1 MTLTPEAPAG
11 RCPVAH
17 GFDAL
22 GADYFEDPATHFAR
36 FRDVTPVFFYP
47 HLNAW
52 IVTRRDDVE
61 TVLADWQRFTSG
73 GNSGTID
80 VPEQFRAVVP
90 PDLITQI
97 LVGSDPPSHTDH
109 RFVAQRGFTKARMEA
124 LQPEI
129 EARAHRII
137 DRFES
142 AGSGNLVTDY
152 ALELTTGTIMAHM
165 GLGYEHDALMR
176 QLRDDFAMILASAAE
191 PMAEPMRSQV
201 WQRYVDATLVLRG
214 IIDERREN
222 PAADLISDMAIVTDK
237 DGGPLLSSAQI
248 AVHLTEFAM
257 AGVDSTT
264 QAVSNAVLFLA
275 QNPDV
280 LAEAVA
286 DPELWSRVFEETVR
300 RRPSSTFAARQAQQ
314 DIELGG
320 ALIKKGDMVWMA
332 LASANTDPARCPHPF
347 EFDIHRPDPEDHL
360 AFTQG
365 RHTCLGQSLARVQGA
380 TALKV
385 LFERLPSLRP
395 ADEVPL
401 DFLPIA
407 LLPVRRNLPVTWDV
421 ADIERAKKKVA
432 RQFSLTVLER
442 RDEADGVV
450 SLTLGHADGEDL
462 PAWKP
467 GAHVEVHLGAGEGA
481 LTRQYSLSSSPTEAA
496 RWRIGVLRERNS
508 RGGSQYVHEHLIEG
522 ASLTVGFP
530 RNNFRLRPASRYVF
544 VAGGIGITPILPM
557 IEEAERQ
564 GAQWSLLYGG
574 RTRASMAFVGELAR
588 YGDRVT
594 LRPQDEFGH
603 LELEALLSEPAD
615 DTLIYCCG
623 PEPLLQAIE
632 SASAHWP
639 LGSLVTERFA
649 AKTIVR
655 SEPDTEFEVE
665 FAESGVTATVPVG
678 KTVLDVAVESGIGAL
693 SSCLE
698 GTCGTCETR
707 ILAGRADHR
716 DSILTATEQE
726 ANETMM
732 ICVSRAEQGCA
743 RLVLDI

>member
-1 MTLTPEAPAG
+1 MTTTPEAPAA

-22 GADYFEDPATHFAR
+22 GDDYFTDPAVHFAR
-36 FRDVTPVFFYP
+36 FRDDTPVFYYP

-52 IVTRRDDVE
+52 IVTRRADVE

-129 EARAHRII
+129 EARAHRIV
-137 DRFES
+137 DRFE
-142 AGSGNLVTDY
+142 ANGSGNLVSDY

-165 GLGYEHDALMR
+165 GLGYEHDAMMR
-176 QLRDDFAMILASAAE
+176 GLRDDFAMILASAAE
-191 PMAEPMRSQV
+191 PMPEPTRSQV

-222 PAADLISDMAIVTDK
+222 PGQDLISDMAVVIDRN
-237 DGGPLLSSAQI
+237 GQPMLSSAQI

-257 AGVDSTT
+257 AGVDSTS

-280 LAEAVA
+280 LGEAIA
-286 DPELWSRVFEETVR
+286 DPDMWARVFEETVR

-314 DIELGG
+314 DTELGG

-347 EFDIHRPDPEDHL
+347 EFDIHRPEPEDHL

-407 LLPVRRNLPVTWDV
+407 LLPVRRNLPVVWDV

-432 RQFSLTVLER
+432 RQFELTVLER
-442 RDEADGVV
+442 REEADGVV
-450 SLTLGHADGEDL
+450 SLSLGHADGEDL
-462 PAWKP
+462 PAWTP
-467 GAHVEVHLGAGEGA
+467 GAHVEVHLGDGEGA
-481 LTRQYSLSSSPTEAA
+481 LNRQYSLSSSPSDAA
-496 RWRIGVLRERNS
+496 RWRIGVLREPDS
-508 RGGSQYVHEHLIEG
+508 RGGSQYVHDHVVEG
-522 ASLTVGFP
+522 SSVSVGFP
-530 RNNFRLRPASRYVF
+530 RNNFHLRSASRYVF

-557 IEEAERQ
+557 IEQAEQQ
-564 GAQWSLLYGG
+564 GAEWSLLYGG
-574 RTRASMAFVGELAR
+574 RTRASMAFVDELAR
-588 YGDRVT
+588 HGDRVT
-594 LRPQDEFGH
+594 LRPQDEFG
-603 LELEALLSEPAD
+603 LLDLTALLSEPTD

-632 SASAHWP
+632 AASAHWAI
-639 LGSLVTERFA
+639 GSLVTERFA
-649 AKTIVR
+649 AKKIVR
-655 SEPDTEFEVE
+655 TEPDTEFEVE
-665 FAESGVTATVPVG
+665 FAESGITATVPVG
-678 KTVLDVAVESGIGAL
+678 STILDVAEANSVSAL

-707 ILAGRADHR
+707 ILSGRADHR

-726 ANETMM
+726 ANETLM
-732 ICVSRAEQGCA
+732 ICVSRAEKGCA
-743 RLVLDI
+743 RLVLDA

>member
-1 MTLTPEAPAG
+1 MTLTPEAPAP

-22 GADYFEDPATHFAR
+22 GDDYFVDPAAHFAK
-36 FRDVTPVFFYP
+36 FRDETPVFFYP

-61 TVLADWQRFTSG
+61 TVLADWQKFTSG

-80 VPEQFRAVVP
+80 VPEQFRAIVP
-90 PDLITQI
+90 PNLITQM
-97 LVGSDPPSHTDH
+97 LVGSDPPGHTDH
-109 RFVAQRGFTKARMEA
+109 RFVAQRGFTKARMQA

-137 DRFES
+137 DRFE
-142 AGSGNLVTDY
+142 ANGTANLVTEY

-165 GLGYEHDALMR
+165 GLGYEHDAMMR

-191 PMAEPMRSQV
+191 PMAEPMRTQV

-222 PAADLISDMAIVTDK
+222 PGTDLISDMAIVTGK
-237 DGGPLLSSAQI
+237 DGEPMLSSAQI

-275 QNPDV
+275 QNPEV
-280 LAEAVA
+280 LAEAIA

-300 RRPSSTFAARQAQQ
+300 RRPSSTFAARQAEQ

-320 ALIKKGDMVWMA
+320 AQIEKGDMVWMA
-332 LASANTDPARCPHPF
+332 LASANTDPARTARPF

-365 RHTCLGQSLARVQGA
+365 RHTCLGQALARVQGA

-395 ADEVPL
+395 ATEVPL

-407 LLPVRRNLPVTWDV
+407 LLPVRRTLPVTWDV
-421 ADIERAKKKVA
+421 ADVECAKTTVA
-432 RQFSLTVLER
+432 RHFSLTVLER
-442 RDEADGVV
+442 REEADGVV
-450 SLTLGHADGEDL
+450 SLTLGHADGQAL
-462 PAWKP
+462 PQWKP
-467 GAHVEVHLGAGEGA
+467 GAHAEVRLGEGDDA
-481 LTRQYSLSSSPTEAA
+481 LVRQYSLCSSPQDAS
-496 RWRIGVLRERNS
+496 RWRIGVLREPAS
-508 RGGSQYVHEHLIEG
+508 RGGSTFVHDRLHEG
-522 ASLTVGFP
+522 STVTVGLP
-530 RNNFRLRPASRYVF
+530 RNNFPLRPAKRYVF

-557 IEEAERQ
+557 IEQVEAQ
-564 GAQWSLLYGG
+564 GAQWSLMYGG
-574 RTRASMAFVGELAR
+574 RTRASMAFLGELER
-588 YGDRVT
+588 YGDKVT
-594 LRPQDEFGH
+594 VRPQDEYG
-603 LELEALLSEPAD
+603 LLDLAGLLAEPAD

-632 SASAHWP
+632 AASTHWP
-639 LGSLVTERFA
+639 VGSLVTERFA
-649 AKTIVR
+649 AKQIVR
-655 SEPDTEFEVE
+655 TEPDVAFEVE
-665 FAESGVTATVPVG
+665 FAVSGITATVPPDR
-678 KTVLDVAVESGIGAL
+678 TVLEVAEEHGVRAL

-707 ILAGRADHR
+707 IVAGRADHR

-732 ICVSRAEQGCA
+732 ICVSRAEKGCPK
-743 RLVLDI
+743 LVLDA